1 MLLSVLRESSIGA
14 RGRELQDIR
23 GNSQQNFQKKNGE
36 SLRLRG
42 LDGIENISFLLQYFG
57 VSEGANFEKWHSEF
71 EISVTQ
77 PRDCKFLDLQTC
89 NQEEDGKPQIFPA
102 VGFYQHQVWIELH

>member
-1 MLLSVLRESSIGA
+1 MGA

-42 LDGIENISFLLQYFG
+42 LEDTENMWVSLQSCR
-57 VSEGANFEKWHSEF
+57 VSQGL
-71 EISVTQ
+71 EIRKVAL
-77 PRDCKFLDLQTC
+77 R
-89 NQEEDGKPQIFPA
+89 I
-102 VGFYQHQVWIELH
+102 

>member
-1 MLLSVLRESSIGA
+1 LEREFAAEFSK
-14 RGRELQDIR
+14 
-23 GNSQQNFQKKNGE
+23 KKNGE

-71 EISVTQ
+71 EISVRQ
-77 PRDCKFLDLQTC
+77 LRDCKFLDLQTS

-102 VGFYQHQVWIELH
+102 LSASSMDRITLIYTSVNMNFKL

>member
-36 SLRLRG
+36 SSRLRG
-42 LDGIENISFLLQYFG
+42 LEDTENIRVSLQSCG
-57 VSEGANFEKWHSEF
+57 VSQGL
-71 EISVTQ
+71 EIRKVAL
-77 PRDCKFLDLQTC
+77 R
-89 NQEEDGKPQIFPA
+89 I
-102 VGFYQHQVWIELH
+102 